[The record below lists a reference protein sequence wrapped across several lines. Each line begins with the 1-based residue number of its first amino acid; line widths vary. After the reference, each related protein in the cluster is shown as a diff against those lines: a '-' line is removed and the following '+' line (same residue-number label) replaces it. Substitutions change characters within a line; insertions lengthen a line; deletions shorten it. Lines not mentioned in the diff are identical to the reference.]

1 MYSNIIYVISSLFPP
16 GLDEIVKILFVCFVI
31 FSVAGVLTAVVAIVN
46 HVRGLV
52 GFGR

>member
-1 MYSNIIYVISSLFPP
+1 MFQNMINVICGLFPR
-16 GLDEIVKILFVCFVI
+16 GLDEIVKALFVCFVI